1 MIKEI
6 FKNKNSVV
14 LSFQANVYCGFLSKL
29 FGFNLIIRSNSS
41 PRRMVKKFFKKFFY
55 KFGLDGADKVIVN
68 SNDFKKIIK
77 KI

>member
-1 MIKEI
+1 MAGQKI
-6 FKNKNSVV
+6 
-14 LSFQANVYCGFLSKL
+14 LL
-29 FGFNLIIRSNSS
+29 
-41 PRRMVKKFFKKFFY
+41 KKFFY